1 MNDRNDS
8 NPQQG
13 IEIAERALSQGD
25 YSNAAYYVAFALGNE
40 PNNPQCLALL
50 DRIIEAAPDNYELIS
65 PEEKYFA
72 LVAVRAYILAEQGD
86 LDRAMQLLLQV
97 LRVDPNLDFLAWI
110 VKWFDNCDCV
120 ATVNQDL
127 IMYLFQIIVA
137 NCPGDEI
144 ENTRLRGY
152 IEQLF
157 PQLIRVQKLEPDNE
171 VLIFVTAAISRKL
184 GNLDE
189 AWEIASHGYL
199 NYPCWYTAVAL
210 ASVYRT
216 KGDVEAAIAFY
227 QDALKYNPEDI
238 DILLDI
244 ADTLFNDGQIE
255 RGVNYYKQVLDRQA
269 NHSWALPHY
278 FYCQFL
284 LQNNHTWQQQLQEY
298 VEKNPKNQK
307 AVELA
312 KNLRKSLTPYLDYLP
327 ELREATINMLRSTIQ
342 FYGENKVSELGIC
355 TSNLDVPSCR
365 LAIDLYQTQ
374 KFDRKNSTISIL
386 EIPTPD
392 PRSPRQSVEYL
403 LWRYQGNDFYPA
415 VSPPSPSVAEAIAGI
430 ATFPYHIY
438 DWSIEARKIAANL
451 NEDSVRDLLGVM
463 VHPSVPPFNME
474 IWDWI
479 HRLQVAAAL
488 TIAYLDEGWENSLR
502 KKVLIS
508 LVNGP
513 MDWATEAAIIALTQ
527 IARECVEATD
537 DILELFIIL
546 LDTIPEPVYCPYL
559 YGLICC
565 CLRFDRV
572 KNGMRTYLEEYKQR
586 CEIN

>member
-8 NPQQG
+8 NSQQG
-13 IEIAERALSQGD
+13 IEIAEKALSQGD
-25 YSNAAYYVAFALGNE
+25 YSNAAYYVALVLGNE
-40 PNNPQCLALL
+40 PNNPTCLALL
-50 DRIIEAAPDNYELIS
+50 DRIIKTVPESCELIS

-97 LRVDPNLDFLAWI
+97 LRIDPNLDFLAWI
-110 VKWFDNCDCV
+110 VNWFENSDCL
-120 ATVNQDL
+120 ATVNPDL
-127 IMYLFQIIVA
+127 IMYLFQIILA
-137 NCPGDEI
+137 NCPGDAI
-144 ENTRLRGY
+144 EDTRLRGY
-152 IEQLF
+152 IEKLF

-171 VLIFVTAAISRKL
+171 ILIFVTAAIWRKL

-189 AWEIASHGYL
+189 AWAIASHGYL
-199 NYPCWYTAVAL
+199 NHPCWYTAVAL

-216 KGDVEAAIAFY
+216 KGDVSAAIASY

-255 RGVNYYKQVLDRQA
+255 KGVNYYKQVIDRQA

-278 FYCQFL
+278 LYCQYL
-284 LQNNHTWQQQLQEY
+284 LQNNNTWQQQLQEY

-307 AVELA
+307 AAELA
-312 KNLRKSLTPYLDYLP
+312 KNSRKSLTPYLDYLP
-327 ELREATINMLRSTIQ
+327 ELKEATINILRSTIQ
-342 FYGENKVSELGIC
+342 FYGESKVSELGIC

-374 KFDRKNSTISIL
+374 KFGRKNSTISIL

-403 LWRYQGNDFYPA
+403 LWRYRGNDFYPA
-415 VSPPSPSVAEAIAGI
+415 VSPPSSSVAEAIAGI

-451 NEDSVRDLLGVM
+451 NEDNIKDLLGVM
-463 VHPSVPPFNME
+463 VHPSLPPFNIE

-502 KKVLIS
+502 KKVLVS

-527 IARECVEATD
+527 IARECPEATD

-546 LDTIPEPVYCPYL
+546 LDTIPEPGYCPYL

-572 KNGMRTYLEEYKQR
+572 KNGMRNYLEEYKQR